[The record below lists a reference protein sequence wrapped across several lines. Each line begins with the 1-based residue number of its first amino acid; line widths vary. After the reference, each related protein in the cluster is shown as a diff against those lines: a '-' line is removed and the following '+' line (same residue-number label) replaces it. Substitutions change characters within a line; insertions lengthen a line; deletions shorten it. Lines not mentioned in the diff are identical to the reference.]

1 MGDNNIIVT
10 RKSAAAITAL
20 QLVKFDSNGKVT
32 PCTTAGE
39 KADGIAQRAAAGADE
54 AVEVA
59 IFGLTKAVAGAD
71 LTEGGLVMTNASGR
85 VIDYLASGG
94 GANEYAIGRW
104 LPNVNH
110 TTTADGEEVFIL
122 FTGASEFG
130 A

>member
-20 QLVKFDSNGKVT
+20 QLVKFTSAGKVT
-32 PCTTAGE
+32 PCTVEGE

-59 IFGLTKAVAGAD
+59 VFGLTKAVAGAD
-71 LTEGGLVMTNASGR
+71 LTEGGLVMVNADGR
-85 VIDYLASGG
+85 LIDYSSAAGKYSV
-94 GANEYAIGRW
+94 GRW

-110 TTTADGEEVFIL
+110 TTTADGEEIFIL
-122 FTGASEFG
+122 FTGASEF